1 MVAFLCW
8 SAWPSLSLKLQGL
21 HLSKKVTSFVLGRG
35 NKGSQPRRATEQLE
49 KKFTTVNLPSKGA
62 SETQDPC
69 TALTWS
75 RVRVTKTKREE
86 SVEVTRVSLAQPIP
100 STLRPTS
107 IQQEISL
114 VLGQGHKG
122 SQPKMA
128 NQAPFYRNLPS

>member
-49 KKFTTVNLPSKGA
+49 KNFTTVNLPSKGA

-69 TALTWS
+69 TALTWIKGQS
-75 RVRVTKTKREE
+75 HKNQKG
-86 SVEVTRVSLAQPIP
+86 RVSRGNQGQPGTAYPKYSKAYINP
-100 STLRPTS
+100 AGDLPCAGTRSQGVTAKDGKS
-107 IQQEISL
+107 SS
-114 VLGQGHKG
+114 VL
-122 SQPKMA
+122 P
-128 NQAPFYRNLPS
+128 